1 LLLEQLKE
9 MHDMDAIV
17 DNDPEIYKH
26 VATNWREGIRAVRF
40 MYGAG

>member
-1 LLLEQLKE
+1 

-26 VATNWREGIRAVRF
+26 VATNWREGIRVASF
-40 MYGAG
+40 MGNSG